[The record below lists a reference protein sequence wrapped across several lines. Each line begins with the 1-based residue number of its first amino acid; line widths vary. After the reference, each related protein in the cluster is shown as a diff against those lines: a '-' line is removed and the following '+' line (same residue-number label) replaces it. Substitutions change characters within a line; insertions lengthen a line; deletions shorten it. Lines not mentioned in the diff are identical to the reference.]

1 MGLKENIVE
10 KLNLTFVE
18 STKYN
23 DIYENRNHVFIFHK
37 LTGQLKV
44 KAKDNRLTNKR
55 DETASRQIIVYPKRH
70 SAGIHHDTSH
80 ISRKDHAGQLRHS
93 GHGNADG
100 SDR

>member
-44 KAKDNRLTNKR
+44 KAKDKRINK
-55 DETASRQIIVYPKRH
+55 
-70 SAGIHHDTSH
+70 
-80 ISRKDHAGQLRHS
+80 
-93 GHGNADG
+93 
-100 SDR
+100 